1 MSGVCQVWTVEKPLV
16 HRGEHV
22 YHIKE
27 SAFARLL
34 ALVGMDECVLSFA
47 RSSMFSRE
55 ARNSSMV
62 LVLNIEN

>member
-1 MSGVCQVWTVEKPLV
+1 M
-16 HRGEHV
+16 